1 MNYKCDNKLKI
12 YDHISFYEQN
22 LRKAKKL
29 YLPHIN
35 QNKIKSNYG
44 MKSKLYQS
52 GNKMNIGAMLK
63 QYGNDYDKITK
74 KKVFDLVEEENK
86 NERNFEEEEE
96 GVSVEEFEMKK
107 RKVMDMFDD
116 FCRKEEDNEQCDLDD
131 IIKRVNKGE
140 SYLKNKDNEKDYEMR
155 IKGESPEEEEE
166 EEEDDDDDDEEYNDE
181 FEKSETNKNNNN
193 VVENVKKEIKEFNA
207 ILVEDLLKCK
217 NNDKDDDEIQQ
228 FIFNLKE
235 MDMKYDAIYSKD
247 NDKQNEN
254 NNNNEEE
261 KIHNDDINKSK
272 SQHDDDNNN
281 ENDNDINVSSH
292 HSESNIFDNTDKSFS
307 ISESDINN
315 INREL
320 FKDKT
325 IPQNSSSINDN
336 RDQQAYLIQSKYRK
350 HRDEINQPFLSN
362 KIYSG
367 WNDDSTHSI
376 FLYIYKEDN
385 NNVVSLYAKVYS
397 LTKQKKYDEVF
408 TIPELNSLQIVNK
421 QVISIKK
428 AKEKSKEIA
437 MRILK
442 LFYKVIE
449 MKDENNHDIV
459 NMNDKEEIDNNDLK
473 NEKSS
478 HQSENKSLKYEEE
491 YEMVQKSQSMDKF
504 KEDIKENF
512 EIHENSNINEE
523 TPHVQK
529 DHNSDINEEAVHNV
543 IQEDHNSNISEEPH
557 HVLDE
562 EGHHNEILEDHN
574 RLAMW

>member
-1 MNYKCDNKLKI
+1 MKMNYKCDSKLKI

-35 QNKIKSNYG
+35 KNKIKSNYG

-155 IKGESPEEEEE
+155 IKGETPEEEEEEE
-166 EEEDDDDDDEEYNDE
+166 EEEDDEYNDE
-181 FEKSETNKNNNN
+181 FEKSETNNNN
-193 VVENVKKEIKEFNA
+193 VEKVKKEIKEFDV

-235 MDMKYDAIYSKD
+235 MDIKYDEIYNKDNNND
-247 NDKQNEN
+247 NDKQNDN
-254 NNNNEEE
+254 DNSNEK
-261 KIHNDDINKSK
+261 KINDDDDINKSK
-272 SQHDDDNNN
+272 SQHNDDNNN
-281 ENDNDINVSSH
+281 NDNDINVSSH

-325 IPQNSSSINDN
+325 IPQNSSSMNDN

-428 AKEKSKEIA
+428 AKEESKEIA

-449 MKDENNHDIV
+449 MKDDNNHDIV

-473 NEKSS
+473 KEKSS

-491 YEMVQKSQSMDKF
+491 YEMVQKSQSMEKF

-523 TPHVQK
+523 A
-529 DHNSDINEEAVHNV
+529 DHNV
-543 IQEDHNSNISEEPH
+543 IQEDHNSNINQEPH
-557 HVLDE
+557 NVLDDE
-562 EGHHNEILEDHN
+562 EHYNEILEN
-574 RLAMW
+574 RNRIVMW

>member
-1 MNYKCDNKLKI
+1 MKMNYKCDNKLKI

-22 LRKAKKL
+22 LRKTKKL

-35 QNKIKSNYG
+35 KNKIKSNYG

-74 KKVFDLVEEENK
+74 KKVFDFVEEENK

-116 FCRKEEDNEQCDLDD
+116 FCKKEEDNEQCDLDD

-155 IKGESPEEEEE
+155 IKGETPEEEDEEEEEE
-166 EEEDDDDDDEEYNDE
+166 EEEDDDDEYNDE

-193 VVENVKKEIKEFNA
+193 VENVKKEIKEFDA

-235 MDMKYDAIYSKD
+235 MDMKYDAIYNKD
-247 NDKQNEN
+247 NDNNKQNDN
-254 NNNNEEE
+254 DNVNNNEEE
-261 KIHNDDINKSK
+261 QINDDDINKSN
-272 SQHDDDNNN
+272 SQHDDNSNNN
-281 ENDNDINVSSH
+281 NDINVSSH

-307 ISESDINN
+307 ISESKINN

-325 IPQNSSSINDN
+325 IPQNSSSMNDN

-350 HRDEINQPFLSN
+350 HRDEINQPNLSN

-428 AKEKSKEIA
+428 AKEESKEIA

-449 MKDENNHDIV
+449 MKDDNNHDIV
-459 NMNDKEEIDNNDLK
+459 NMNDKEEIDNNVLK
-473 NEKSS
+473 KEKSS

-491 YEMVQKSQSMDKF
+491 YEMVQKSQSMEKF

-523 TPHVQK
+523 
-529 DHNSDINEEAVHNV
+529 AGHNV
-543 IQEDHNSNISEEPH
+543 IQEDHNSNINQEPH
-557 HVLDE
+557 NVLDDE
-562 EGHHNEILEDHN
+562 EHHNAILEDHN
-574 RLAMW
+574 RHIVMW

>member
-1 MNYKCDNKLKI
+1 MKMNYKCDNKLKI

-35 QNKIKSNYG
+35 KNKIKSNYG

-74 KKVFDLVEEENK
+74 KKVFDFVEEENK

-116 FCRKEEDNEQCDLDD
+116 FCKKEEDNEQCDLDD

-155 IKGESPEEEEE
+155 IKGETPEEEDEEEEEE
-166 EEEDDDDDDEEYNDE
+166 EEEDDDDEYNDE

-193 VVENVKKEIKEFNA
+193 VENVKKEIKEFDA

-235 MDMKYDAIYSKD
+235 MDMKYDAIYNKD
-247 NDKQNEN
+247 NDNNKQNDN
-254 NNNNEEE
+254 DNVNNNEEE
-261 KIHNDDINKSK
+261 QINDDDINKSN
-272 SQHDDDNNN
+272 SQHDDNSNNN
-281 ENDNDINVSSH
+281 NDINVSSH

-307 ISESDINN
+307 ISESKINN

-325 IPQNSSSINDN
+325 IPQNSSSMNDN

-350 HRDEINQPFLSN
+350 HRDEINQPNLSN

-428 AKEKSKEIA
+428 AKEESKEIA

-449 MKDENNHDIV
+449 MKDDNNHDIV
-459 NMNDKEEIDNNDLK
+459 NMNDKEEIDNNVLK
-473 NEKSS
+473 KEKSS

-491 YEMVQKSQSMDKF
+491 YEMVQKSQSMEKF

-523 TPHVQK
+523 
-529 DHNSDINEEAVHNV
+529 AGHNV
-543 IQEDHNSNISEEPH
+543 IQEDHNSNINQEPH
-557 HVLDE
+557 NVLDDE
-562 EGHHNEILEDHN
+562 EHHNAILEDHN
-574 RLAMW
+574 RHIVMW

>member
-1 MNYKCDNKLKI
+1 MKMNYKCDNKLKI

-35 QNKIKSNYG
+35 KNKIKSNYG

-155 IKGESPEEEEE
+155 IKGETPEEEDEEEEEE
-166 EEEDDDDDDEEYNDE
+166 EEEDDDDEYNDE

-193 VVENVKKEIKEFNA
+193 VENVKKEIKEFNA

-235 MDMKYDAIYSKD
+235 MDMKYDAIYNKDNDTDND
-247 NDKQNEN
+247 NDKQNDN
-254 NNNNEEE
+254 DNVNNNEEE
-261 KIHNDDINKSK
+261 QINDDDINKSN
-272 SQHDDDNNN
+272 SQHDDNSNNN
-281 ENDNDINVSSH
+281 NNDNDINVSSH
-292 HSESNIFDNTDKSFS
+292 HSESNIFDNINKSFS

-325 IPQNSSSINDN
+325 IPQNSSSMNDN

-350 HRDEINQPFLSN
+350 HRGEINQPNLSN
-362 KIYSG
+362 KVYSG

-428 AKEKSKEIA
+428 AKEESKEIA

-449 MKDENNHDIV
+449 MKDDNNHDIV

-473 NEKSS
+473 KEKSS

-491 YEMVQKSQSMDKF
+491 YEMVQKSQSMEKF

-523 TPHVQK
+523 
-529 DHNSDINEEAVHNV
+529 AGHNV
-543 IQEDHNSNISEEPH
+543 IQEDHNSNINQEPH
-557 HVLDE
+557 NVLDDE
-562 EGHHNEILEDHN
+562 ELHHNAILEDHN
-574 RLAMW
+574 RHIVMW

>member
-35 QNKIKSNYG
+35 KNKIKSNYG

-155 IKGESPEEEEE
+155 IKGETPEEEEEE
-166 EEEDDDDDDEEYNDE
+166 EEEDDDDEYNDE

-193 VVENVKKEIKEFNA
+193 VENVKKEIKEFNA

-235 MDMKYDAIYSKD
+235 MDMKYDAIYNKDNDTDND
-247 NDKQNEN
+247 NDKQNDN
-254 NNNNEEE
+254 DNVNNNEEE
-261 KIHNDDINKSK
+261 QINDDDINKSN
-272 SQHDDDNNN
+272 SQHDDNSNNN
-281 ENDNDINVSSH
+281 NNDNDINVSSH

-307 ISESDINN
+307 ISESKINN

-325 IPQNSSSINDN
+325 IPQNSSSMNDN

-350 HRDEINQPFLSN
+350 HRGEINQPNLSN
-362 KIYSG
+362 KVYSG

-397 LTKQKKYDEVF
+397 LTQQKKYDEVF

-428 AKEKSKEIA
+428 AKEESKEIA

-449 MKDENNHDIV
+449 MKDDNNHDIV

-473 NEKSS
+473 KEKSS

-491 YEMVQKSQSMDKF
+491 YEMVQKSQSMEKF

-523 TPHVQK
+523 
-529 DHNSDINEEAVHNV
+529 AGHNV
-543 IQEDHNSNISEEPH
+543 IQEDHNSNINQEPH
-557 HVLDE
+557 NVLDDE
-562 EGHHNEILEDHN
+562 EHHNAILEDHN
-574 RLAMW
+574 RHIVMW

>member
-1 MNYKCDNKLKI
+1 MKMNYKCDSKLKI

-35 QNKIKSNYG
+35 KNKIKSNYG

-96 GVSVEEFEMKK
+96 GVSVEEYEMKK

-155 IKGESPEEEEE
+155 IKGETPEEEEEEE
-166 EEEDDDDDDEEYNDE
+166 EEEDDEYNDE
-181 FEKSETNKNNNN
+181 FEKSETNNNNN
-193 VVENVKKEIKEFNA
+193 IEKVKKEIKEFDV

-235 MDMKYDAIYSKD
+235 MDMKYDEIYNKDNNND
-247 NDKQNEN
+247 NDKQNDN
-254 NNNNEEE
+254 DNSNEKE
-261 KIHNDDINKSK
+261 KINDDDDINKSK
-272 SQHDDDNNN
+272 SQHNDDNNN
-281 ENDNDINVSSH
+281 NNDNDINVSSH

-325 IPQNSSSINDN
+325 IPQNSSSMNDN

-428 AKEKSKEIA
+428 AKEESKEIA

-449 MKDENNHDIV
+449 MKDDNNHDIV

-473 NEKSS
+473 KEKSS

-491 YEMVQKSQSMDKF
+491 YEMVQKSQSMEKF

-523 TPHVQK
+523 A
-529 DHNSDINEEAVHNV
+529 DHNA
-543 IQEDHNSNISEEPH
+543 IQEDHNSNINQEPH
-557 HVLDE
+557 NVLDDE
-562 EGHHNEILEDHN
+562 EHYNEILEN
-574 RLAMW
+574 RNRIVMW